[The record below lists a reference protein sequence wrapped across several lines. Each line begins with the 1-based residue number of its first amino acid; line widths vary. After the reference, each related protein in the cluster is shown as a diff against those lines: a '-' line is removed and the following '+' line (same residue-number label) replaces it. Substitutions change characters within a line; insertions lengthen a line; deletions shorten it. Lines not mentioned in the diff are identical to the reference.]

1 MLTGGRCRYR
11 KSLEVAPNIN
21 ILILLPLVESG
32 QELRQMA
39 AAVVLSD
46 QPLLLPLLILT
57 EATRWHL
64 LLKSLHFPRWIWIL
78 SEGQVMRVG
87 FSQHQGSL
95 EYCLLLGDKALC
107 EDWKDSWIEK
117 MHNLNAHH
125 PFLLVPSFLSAI
137 KQEYIFIPD
146 PLRSVQ
152 KTRLNLSERI
162 CEGKPAAVFW
172 TP

>member
-64 LLKSLHFPRWIWIL
+64 LLKSLHFPR
-78 SEGQVMRVG
+78 
-87 FSQHQGSL
+87 
-95 EYCLLLGDKALC
+95 
-107 EDWKDSWIEK
+107 
-117 MHNLNAHH
+117 
-125 PFLLVPSFLSAI
+125 
-137 KQEYIFIPD
+137 
-146 PLRSVQ
+146 
-152 KTRLNLSERI
+152 
-162 CEGKPAAVFW
+162 
-172 TP
+172 